1 MRLGYIVPS
10 ESMTAD
16 AVLAQVAQALLAK
29 GLRVAGAIQHNHGAA
44 SNGRCHMDL
53 EILTGN
59 DVVRISQ
66 DLGPHARGCRLDPGA
81 LEQAVGQVIE
91 AIHAGGEDRPQIL
104 IVNKFGK
111 QEIEGRGFRPAI
123 GAAMAEDIPVF
134 VIVPA
139 TSLEAFNRFSE
150 EMGEAVDGSAN
161 EIARWC
167 LEAAGRPM
175 S

>member
-1 MRLGYIVPS
+1 MRLGYLVPD

-16 AVLAQVAQALLAK
+16 ALLAQVAQALLAK

-59 DVVRISQ
+59 HVVRISQ

-81 LEQAVGQVIE
+81 LEEAVGQVIG
-91 AIHAGGEDRPQIL
+91 AIHEGAENRPEIL

-123 GAAMAEDIPVF
+123 GAAMAAEIPVF
-134 VIVPA
+134 VIVPS
-139 TSLEAFNRFSE
+139 TSLAAFEAFSE
-150 EMGEAVDGSAN
+150 GVGEAVVGGTDD
-161 EIARWC
+161 IADWC
-167 LEAAGRPM
+167 LDAAGKAV

>member
-16 AVLAQVAQALLAK
+16 VLLAQVAQVLLAQ

-81 LEQAVGQVIE
+81 LEQAVGQVIG
-91 AIHAGGEDRPQIL
+91 AIHRGGNDRPQIL
-104 IVNKFGK
+104 VVNKFGK

-139 TSLEAFNRFSE
+139 TSLAAFEAFSE
-150 EMGEAVDGSAN
+150 GVGEAVVGGADD
-161 EIARWC
+161 IAHWC
-167 LEAAGRPM
+167 LDAAGVAV

>member
-1 MRLGYIVPS
+1 MRLGYIVPG

-16 AVLAQVAQALLAK
+16 ALLAQVAQALLAK
-29 GLRVAGAIQHNHGAA
+29 GLRVAGAVQHNHGAA

-134 VIVPA
+134 VAVPSS
-139 TSLEAFNRFSE
+139 SLAAFDRFTE
-150 EMGEAVDGSAN
+150 GLGEPVGASA
-161 EIARWC
+161 EDIAAWC
-167 LEAAGRPM
+167 LGAASGAV